1 MSFRSILAM
10 FAAATLANASGL
22 SSDCIII
29 DGKIVPNGPTKT
41 GSLGNNF
48 GIDGTLSG
56 LGFGK
61 SSGGA
66 NGNVVIGNG
75 V

>member
-10 FAAATLANASGL
+10 FAAATLANASG
-22 SSDCIII
+22 DFIII

-56 LGFGK
+56 LSFGK